1 MSTPPPPVF
10 AIGIGFSSL
19 GNDVVKQA
27 APPVFAMGVGFSS
40 LGRDVVKQANS
51 LRELGN
57 QVSVFVFS
65 PPLFFFGGNHN
76 GGRVDH
82 VVRGGEP
89 SLRARGMI
97 APRCVK
103 MVKHPRGSY
112 TVLTTVSGSEST
124 RKKSNSYVAVI
135 RTQGS
140 KHKMPNTLSRMQ
152 RTLHA
157 TRRISHG
164 ASRLVM

>member
-1 MSTPPPPVF
+1 MF
-10 AIGIGFSSL
+10 AIGICFSSL
-19 GNDVVKQA
+19 GN
-27 APPVFAMGVGFSS
+27 
-40 LGRDVVKQANS
+40 DVVKQANS

-57 QVSVFVFS
+57 QVTTVFFF
-65 PPLFFFGGNHN
+65 PPVFFFGGNHN

-124 RKKSNSYVAVI
+124 RK
-135 RTQGS
+135 
-140 KHKMPNTLSRMQ
+140 
-152 RTLHA
+152 
-157 TRRISHG
+157 
-164 ASRLVM
+164 

>member
-1 MSTPPPPVF
+1 MFAIGVGFSSLGNDVVKQAPPSVF

-27 APPVFAMGVGFSS
+27 
-40 LGRDVVKQANS
+40 NS

-57 QVSVFVFS
+57 QVTVFFC
-65 PPLFFFGGNHN
+65 GNHN

-82 VVRGGEP
+82 VVRGREP

-124 RKKSNSYVAVI
+124 RK
-135 RTQGS
+135 
-140 KHKMPNTLSRMQ
+140 
-152 RTLHA
+152 
-157 TRRISHG
+157 
-164 ASRLVM
+164 